1 MRTVIAAT
9 SVALIL
15 ATLTACSTNHS
26 PKAAS
31 SKASSGSSSRDGQ
44 DAAATR
50 EKEPDVV
57 TFEVW
62 SSAALLAPM
71 TVQYGSN
78 NGKDQHQGH
87 FRNGSFT
94 ATVPYS
100 SKGDMY
106 AVDTTL
112 TGSGD
117 VHCSVTVKGK
127 TLTKHVHGKF
137 VSCDA
142 VLALIHGRWADGE

>member
-1 MRTVIAAT
+1 MRTVIATA
-9 SVALIL
+9 SVALLL
-15 ATLTACSTNHS
+15 ATLTACSTSQS

-31 SKASSGSSSRDGQ
+31 SVSSSSDGK
-44 DAAATR
+44 DAAATQS
-50 EKEPDVV
+50 KKADVV
-57 TFEVW
+57 AFKVW
-62 SSAALLAPM
+62 TSAALLAPM

-78 NGKDQHQGH
+78 NGKDQHQGS
-87 FRNGSFT
+87 FKNGSFT
-94 ATVPYS
+94 AAVPFS

-142 VLALIHGRWADGE
+142 VLALIHGRWTDGA